1 MKKEILL
8 DFMGELKYKP
18 MTVNELFEQF
28 DGEESEEFKEL
39 VKLLNELE
47 NEGKVIRTRA
57 NTYGL
62 PERMNLVVGK
72 VQGHAKGF
80 CFVLSEDKSF
90 SDVYISA
97 ENTNT
102 AMHKDR
108 VLVRLATKSEGARQ
122 EGQIIRILERAN
134 KQIVGTFFSS
144 RNYGFVVPDDKR
156 LASKDI
162 FIPKEEMLDAQEGYK
177 VVAEITNYPEGRMS
191 AEGKIVEVL
200 GHINTP
206 GVDILSII
214 RKHGIPE
221 VFPPEVLAEAE
232 QVPETISEAELV
244 ERRDLRNRR
253 MVTIDGEDAKDLDDA
268 VSIEKLENG
277 NYRLGVH
284 IADVSYYVKEGSAI
298 DKEAM
303 QRGNSTY
310 LVDRVI
316 PMLPERLS
324 NGICS
329 LNPRVDRLAMTCE
342 MELDDDAKVVNYEL
356 FPSVICTVERM
367 TYTNVR
373 KIVED
378 EDQEVI
384 DRYQDLVE
392 DFMMLKDLATR
403 LRNRRMERGAIDFD
417 FEETKIVVDLQGKPI
432 DLVKRERS
440 TAEKIIEECM
450 LVANETVAEHFH
462 WLNMPAIYRVHESPD
477 LMKILAFNEFISN
490 FGYFVRGFSNK
501 VHPKSLQNIIKQ
513 VQGVPE
519 ERIINTLMLRSMKQA
534 RYDTE
539 GIGHFGLASE
549 FYTHFTSPIRRYS
562 DLIVHRLIRK
572 AISDKGMS
580 EENLGKLAKKLQE
593 IAELASER
601 ERISIDAERETD
613 ELKKVEYMEQYVGE
627 EFDAIVISV
636 TNFGMF
642 VELDN
647 SVEGLVHIS
656 YLADD
661 YYNYHEKAHSLIGER
676 TGRTYRIGD
685 QVRVKLIRA
694 NKEERTLDFEV
705 VSGGGVATKR
715 TRKQPLAI
723 NATREGKGK
732 KVSSKSKGRDKG
744 KVKSREKN
752 SSIKKDEVKV
762 KSKDKGES
770 AGKSAGKGIGEERS
784 RRRVKSKDKI

>member
-1 MKKEILL
+1 MLDRKSIL

-18 MTVNELFEQF
+18 MTVNELFECF
-28 DGEESEEFKEL
+28 EGEESDDFKEL
-39 VKLLNELE
+39 VKILNVLE
-47 NEGKVIRTRA
+47 DEGKIIRTRA

-80 CFVLSEDKSF
+80 CFVMSEDKSYP
-90 SDVYISA
+90 DVYISA

-108 VLVRLATKSEGARQ
+108 VLVRLLSKSDRGRQ

-134 KQIVGTFFSS
+134 QTLVGTFFMS

-162 FIPKEEMLDAQEGYK
+162 FIPKEEMLDAQDGYK
-177 VVAEITNYPEGRMS
+177 VVVEITQFPKERMS
-191 AEGKIVEVL
+191 AEGKIIEVL
-200 GHINTP
+200 GHINEP

-232 QVPETISEAELV
+232 QIPETIHPSDLEG
-244 ERRDLRNRR
+244 RRDLRNKR

-268 VSIEKLENG
+268 VSIERLDNG
-277 NYRLGVH
+277 NYLLGVH
-284 IADVSYYVKEGSAI
+284 IADVSYYVKEGSAL
-298 DKEAM
+298 DEEAM

-329 LNPRVDRLAMTCE
+329 LNPRIDRLTMTCE
-342 MELDDDAKVVNYEL
+342 MEINEDAKVVNYEI
-356 FPSVICTVERM
+356 FPSVIKTAERM

-378 EDQEVI
+378 EDPELME
-384 DRYQDLVE
+384 RYQDLVG
-392 DFMMLKDLATR
+392 DFMMLKDLYMR
-403 LRNRRMERGAIDFD
+403 LRKRRMDRGAIDFD
-417 FEETKIVVDLQGKPI
+417 FVETKIVVDLNGKPV
-432 DLVKRERS
+432 DLVKRDRS

-462 WLNMPAIYRVHESPD
+462 WLNIPFIYRVHENPD
-477 LMKILAFNEFISN
+477 IQKLFAFNEFISN

-501 VHPKSLQNIIKQ
+501 VHPKSLQQIIEQ
-513 VQGVPE
+513 IEGAPE
-519 ERIINTLMLRSMKQA
+519 ERIINTVLLRSMKQA

-539 GIGHFGLASE
+539 GIGHFGLATE
-549 FYTHFTSPIRRYS
+549 YYTHFTSPIRRYS
-562 DLIVHRLIRK
+562 DLIVHRMIRK
-572 AISDKGMS
+572 AIVAKEMS
-580 EENLGKLAKKLQE
+580 EEKMGKLAKKLQE

-601 ERISIDAERETD
+601 ERISVDAERETD
-613 ELKKVEYMEQYVGE
+613 ELKKVEYMEEYVGD
-627 EFDAIVISV
+627 EFEGIITSV

-642 VELDN
+642 IELDN

-656 YLADD
+656 YMTDD
-661 YYNYHEKAHSLIGER
+661 YYNYHEKSYSMIGER
-676 TGRTYRIGD
+676 TGKTYRIGD
-685 QVRVKLIRA
+685 PVVVKLIRA
-694 NKEERTLDFEV
+694 SKEERQLDFELI
-705 VSGGGVATKR
+705 SGPDKKR
-715 TRKQPLAI
+715 TSKKPVAIEVTGGRKGAKGYKGSDDKGRSDRKTGRKKRGRDGNGEAKSKGGERGRSSKPKGDRAKK
-723 NATREGKGK
+723 KGK
-732 KVSSKSKGRDKG
+732 K
-744 KVKSREKN
+744 
-752 SSIKKDEVKV
+752 
-762 KSKDKGES
+762 
-770 AGKSAGKGIGEERS
+770 
-784 RRRVKSKDKI
+784 